1 MDAPVKNWNNASSA
15 AIITVKVMILT
26 AKRKAFASVK
36 IQLVQA
42 KKNNKY
48 RMNTKL
54 TENAVSALSK
64 AKSEPNINHAHN
76 NNGVMNIGLR
86 KKA

>member
-1 MDAPVKNWNNASSA
+1 VKNWNKASDA
-15 AIITVKVMILT
+15 AISGDKGITLT

-48 RMNTKL
+48 RVNTKL

-64 AKSEPNINHAHN
+64 AKSEPNMNHAHS

>member
-1 MDAPVKNWNNASSA
+1 M
-15 AIITVKVMILT
+15 
-26 AKRKAFASVK
+26 K

-48 RMNTKL
+48 LINTKL
-54 TENAVSALSK
+54 TENALIVLVK
-64 AKSEPNINHAHN
+64 AKSETNINHAHS

-86 KKA
+86 RKA